1 MSNTPFFSQQHRR
14 DIDRF
19 WRCPK
24 QMPIVIDLDL
34 ACDAQKKKNENKIV
48 RLAPRVHCALCCVKT
63 PQVKF
68 NKQVAIYLV
77 Q

>member
-48 RLAPRVHCALCCVKT
+48 RLAPRVHCARMSLLRKDAPGKIQQTSSVL
-63 PQVKF
+63 Q
-68 NKQVAIYLV
+68 
-77 Q
+77 